1 MKPALSTFLFAVVAL
16 VGSHI
21 NAANR
26 PNIVFIFT
34 DDHACQ
40 SIGAY
45 GSKINQT
52 PNIDRIANEGA
63 VFLNSFCANSI
74 CGPSR
79 ACVLTG
85 KHSHKNGFYSNGA
98 KPFDGAQFTFP
109 QVLQKSGYQTALVG
123 KWHLNS
129 DPTGFDHWEILPG
142 QGSYYNPSFV
152 NKDGRRKIE
161 GYCTTI
167 TTDLA
172 LEWLEKRDSEKPFL
186 LMCQHK
192 APHRTWAPELRH
204 LRCYEDIDI
213 PEPATLFDTWDNRS
227 ETLAGNAMSIDKY
240 FYYPYDLKVHQA
252 VPFASERET
261 RLQDNEYRRMTDAQK
276 YVWDS
281 VYVPRNNAFLRCP
294 PTGKDLVRWKYQR
307 YVKNY
312 LRCIDSVD
320 ESVGR
325 VLDYLDQNGLTN
337 NTIIIYSS
345 DQGFYLGEHG
355 WYDKRWMFEES
366 LKMPFIVRWPGVIEP
381 GTRSE
386 KLIQN
391 IDYAP
396 TFLEIA
402 GAEVPEE
409 IQGSSM
415 VSLFEDPTTE
425 NWRKSIYYHYYE
437 HGGEHQVPRHEG
449 VRTSRYKLMNFYTN
463 DGYNLFD
470 LDNDPSEMTDVSNDP
485 EYAATLTEMQHELE
499 QLRKTYDVPRLKTK
513 EDFEK
518 EARERKEAKEKAAK
532 EKKEKEAKVQDGEG
546 EQRRRRR
553 RSQGKPTDKKP
564 TDE

>member
-1 MKPALSTFLFAVVAL
+1 MRHRWIVLWLLLLVSASRLSD
-16 VGSHI
+16 
-21 NAANR
+21 AAER

-45 GSKINQT
+45 GSKINKT
-52 PNIDRIANEGA
+52 PNIDRIANGGA

-85 KHSHKNGFYSNGA
+85 KHSHKNGFYSNGRG
-98 KPFDGAQFTFP
+98 PFDGSQFTFP

-142 QGSYYNPSFV
+142 QGSYYNPLFIGK
-152 NKDGRRKIE
+152 NGRRQIE

-172 LEWLEKRDSEKPFL
+172 LDWLTQRDDEKPFL

-192 APHRTWAPELRH
+192 APHRTWAPELKH
-204 LRCYEDIDI
+204 LKRYEDVDI
-213 PEPATLFDTWDNRS
+213 PEPATLFDEWANRS
-227 ETLAGNAMSIDKY
+227 ETLAGNAMSIDKH
-240 FYYPYDLKVHQA
+240 FYYHYDLKVHLP
-252 VPFASERET
+252 VPFATAREQ
-261 RLQDNEYRRMTDAQK
+261 RLKDGEYRRMTPAQK
-276 YVWDS
+276 LVWDAA
-281 VYVPRNNAFLRCP
+281 YLPRNQAFLEKP

-307 YVKNY
+307 YIKNY

-320 ESVGR
+320 ENVGR
-325 VLDYLDQNGLTN
+325 VLDYLDEHGLAE
-337 NTIIIYSS
+337 NTIVIYSS

-366 LKMPFIVRWPGVIEP
+366 LKMPVLVRWPGHVKP

-396 TFLEIA
+396 TFLDVA
-402 GAEVPEE
+402 GLEVPAEVQGTSLVPLLEKPE
-409 IQGSSM
+409 
-415 VSLFEDPTTE
+415 TAK
-425 NWRKSIYYHYYE
+425 WRDSVYYHYYE

-449 VRTSRYKLMNFYTN
+449 VRNDRYKLINFYSN
-463 DGYNLFD
+463 DGFNLYD
-470 LDNDPSEMTDVSNDP
+470 LKNDPTEMIDVSGSPAYSEVLASMKD
-485 EYAATLTEMQHELE
+485 ELDR
-499 QLRKTYDVPRLKTK
+499 LRGQYDLPDLK
-513 EDFEK
+513 
-518 EARERKEAKEKAAK
+518 
-532 EKKEKEAKVQDGEG
+532 KK
-546 EQRRRRR
+546 
-553 RSQGKPTDKKP
+553 
-564 TDE
+564 

>member
-1 MKPALSTFLFAVVAL
+1 MVRYLSACVVLCCLA
-16 VGSHI
+16 I
-21 NAANR
+21 CDARAAK

-45 GSKINQT
+45 GSKINKT
-52 PNIDRIANEGA
+52 PNLDRIAKEGA

-85 KHSHKNGFYSNGA
+85 KHSHKNGFYSNGRG
-98 KPFDGAQFTFP
+98 PFDGKQFTFP
-109 QVLQKSGYQTALVG
+109 QVLQKAGYQTALVG

-129 DPTGFDHWEILPG
+129 DPTGFDHWEVLPG
-142 QGSYYNPSFV
+142 QGSYYNPIFLR
-152 NKDGRRKIE
+152 KGGRRRIE

-172 LEWLEKRDSEKPFL
+172 LEWLEKRDKEKPFL

-192 APHRTWAPELRH
+192 APHRTWAPELKH
-204 LRCYEDIDI
+204 LNRYTDRDI

-227 ETLAGNAMSIDKY
+227 KTLGGNAMSIDKH
-240 FYYPYDLKVHQA
+240 FYYSYDLKVHRE
-252 VPFASERET
+252 VPFATAREK
-261 RLQDNEYRRMTDAQK
+261 RLKDGEYNRMTPAQK
-276 YVWDS
+276 KVWDAAFG
-281 VYVPRNNAFLRCP
+281 PRNEAFLKNP

-307 YVKNY
+307 YIKNY

-320 ESVGR
+320 ENVGR
-325 VLDYLDQNGLTN
+325 VLDYLDKNELTE
-337 NTIIIYSS
+337 NTIVIYSS

-366 LKMPFIVRWPGVIEP
+366 LKMPFLIRWPGRIRP
-381 GTRSE
+381 GTRCD

-396 TFLEIA
+396 TFLEVA
-402 GAEVPEE
+402 GLPIPDHVQGTSLVP
-409 IQGSSM
+409 
-415 VSLFEDPTTE
+415 LFANPKGAD
-425 NWRKSIYYHYYE
+425 WRKAIYYHYYE

-449 VRTSRYKLMNFYTN
+449 VRTERYKLINFYSN
-463 DGYNLFD
+463 DGFD
-470 LDNDPSEMTDVSNDP
+470 LYDLDKDPREMRDVSEEP
-485 EYAATLTEMQHELE
+485 EYAQTMAQMKAELAR
-499 QLRKTYDVPRLKTK
+499 LRKAYDVPPL
-513 EDFEK
+513 
-518 EARERKEAKEKAAK
+518 RKK
-532 EKKEKEAKVQDGEG
+532 
-546 EQRRRRR
+546 
-553 RSQGKPTDKKP
+553 
-564 TDE
+564 

>member
-1 MKPALSTFLFAVVAL
+1 MRHQLAVICFLLGMVTCSRAD
-16 VGSHI
+16 
-21 NAANR
+21 AAKQ

-45 GSKINQT
+45 GSNINKT

-85 KHSHKNGFYSNGA
+85 KHSHKNGFYSNGLG
-98 KPFDGAQFTFP
+98 PFDGSQFTFP
-109 QVLQKSGYQTALVG
+109 KELQKSGYQTAIIG

-142 QGSYYNPSFV
+142 QGSYYNPQFIGQ
-152 NKDGRRKIE
+152 NGPRKIE

-172 LEWLEKRDSEKPFL
+172 LDWLGERDTDKPFL

-192 APHRTWAPELRH
+192 APHRTWAPELKH
-204 LRCYEDIDI
+204 LNRYDDVDI
-213 PEPATLFDTWDNRS
+213 PEPATLFDAWDNRS
-227 ETLAGNAMSIDKY
+227 ETLAGNAMSIDKH
-240 FYYPYDLKVHQA
+240 FYYEYDLKVHLP
-252 VPFASERET
+252 VPFATQREQ
-261 RLQDNEYRRMTDAQK
+261 RLKDGEYRRMTPAQQMIWDAAF
-276 YVWDS
+276 
-281 VYVPRNNAFLRCP
+281 VPRNQAFLASP

-307 YVKNY
+307 YIKNY

-320 ESVGR
+320 ENVGR
-325 VLDYLDQNGLTN
+325 LLDYLDENGLAE
-337 NTIIIYSS
+337 NTIVIYSS

-366 LKMPFIVRWPGVIEP
+366 LKMPFLIRWPGHVKP

-396 TFLEIA
+396 TFLEVA
-402 GAEVPEE
+402 GAKVPAEV
-409 IQGSSM
+409 QGASLVPVLENSSTAE
-415 VSLFEDPTTE
+415 STAE
-425 NWRKSIYYHYYE
+425 WRKSIYYHYYE

-449 VRTSRYKLMNFYTN
+449 VRNDRYKLINFYSN
-463 DGYNLFD
+463 DGFD
-470 LDNDPSEMTDVSNDP
+470 LYDLKEDPAEMVDVSERVDYSDILASMK
-485 EYAATLTEMQHELE
+485 EDLSS
-499 QLRKTYDVPRLKTK
+499 LRKQYDLPPLKK
-513 EDFEK
+513 
-518 EARERKEAKEKAAK
+518 
-532 EKKEKEAKVQDGEG
+532 
-546 EQRRRRR
+546 
-553 RSQGKPTDKKP
+553 
-564 TDE
+564 